1 MRQRDTTNRPDP
13 TNSSAGALL
22 SAGEVAALLR
32 GELVEA
38 IAHRVVEILRE
49 AGPSG
54 TMRRMVT
61 AGQLADILD
70 VSKAYIYQ
78 HAKELGGVRLGRNA
92 NAPLRFDVERALEA
106 IRLAGEPKP
115 QRTQLRP
122 RRRGAANALPS
133 RGRT

>member
-13 TNSSAGALL
+13 TNSSPGALL
-22 SAGEVAALLR
+22 TGGEVAALLR

-49 AGPSG
+49 AGPGG

-61 AGQLADILD
+61 AGQLADILH
-70 VSKAYIYQ
+70 VSKAYVYQ
-78 HAKELGGVRLGRNA
+78 HARELGGVRLGRNA
-92 NAPLRFDVERALEA
+92 NAPLRFDADHALEA
-106 IRLAGEPKP
+106 IALAGEPRP
-115 QRTQLRP
+115 QRTQRRLR
-122 RRRGAANALPS
+122 RHGAANALPS